1 MSWVLRYKQILLRKI
16 KMDATKEPLNGSD
29 LLQEKE
35 VQLIKF
41 VQEKRFSAEFK
52 ALGSRNKA
60 MKKWNQ
66 TLWSHVYVYGKPNC
80 AHEITHSLDSD
91 FFIQALR
98 RVISRRGNIKV
109 LYSDNGTNFVGCENE
124 PKKAYK
130 EMDKRIQSFM
140 QSLGGDLVRWIR
152 NPPPYGWYLGGAN

>member
-29 LLQEKE
+29 LLKKKE

-60 MKKWNQ
+60 MKK
-66 TLWSHVYVYGKPNC
+66 
-80 AHEITHSLDSD
+80 
-91 FFIQALR
+91 
-98 RVISRRGNIKV
+98 
-109 LYSDNGTNFVGCENE
+109 
-124 PKKAYK
+124 
-130 EMDKRIQSFM
+130 
-140 QSLGGDLVRWIR
+140 
-152 NPPPYGWYLGGAN
+152 